1 MICEVPPSRVWR
13 TSWWKIW
20 EKQEVTLQQHY
31 CDESPQPFWRLRREG
46 GNVNSHVFVIIQ
58 FCHYPA
64 LLKLSKEA
72 IVQLAWEKH
81 RLQWRLQTK
90 CDIFAVKLEYFLTH
104 RHAMWFLYFSS
115 AHLAIKQCQCF
126 RFSFRDCEHE
136 EYVSMKQ
143 I

>member
-1 MICEVPPSRVWR
+1 MNLPNRFEDFVVKEVMLIHMFLSL
-13 TSWWKIW
+13 S
-20 EKQEVTLQQHY
+20 
-31 CDESPQPFWRLRREG
+31 S
-46 GNVNSHVFVIIQ
+46 FVIIQ

-72 IVQLAWEKH
+72 IVQLAWVKH

-90 CDIFAVKLEYFLTH
+90 CDIFTVKVEYFLTH

-115 AHLAIKQCQCF
+115 AYLAIKQCQCF